1 MANLYEGM
9 FLMDP
14 ALATDWPSAE
24 SEINRVLGRA
34 EAQVIGVKNW
44 DERKLAYPIG
54 KHKRGLYALTFFRAE
69 PDRITGLERDVQL
82 GEQFL
87 RALFLRRESMTDED
101 IQNALAAEAPKAV
114 RYDDRPDRGDR
125 GGRGREGEFDDGDD
139 RGRRRRPDAEPE
151 AGAEAPAEESEE

>member
-14 ALATDWPSAE
+14 ALASDWQKAE

-34 EAQVIGVKNW
+34 GATVLGIKNW

-69 PDRITGLERDVQL
+69 PDKITGLERDVQL
-82 GEQFL
+82 GEQFM
-87 RALFLRRESMTDED
+87 RALFLRREKMSDED
-101 IQNALAAEAPKAV
+101 IQRALAAEAPKAM
-114 RYDDRPDRGDR
+114 RYDDRPDRGER
-125 GGRGREGEFDDGDD
+125 GGRGREEDFDGGED
-139 RGRRRRPDAEPE
+139 RPRRRRDEADAEI
-151 AGAEAPAEESEE
+151 ESPVSVDDLDE